1 MTEIKEEKVLE
12 YTAYNE
18 ELLKKEAEEEYDKA
32 IKNNLTPIVS
42 LRFDK
47 AFKIIFNKEKRVLLR
62 MLRDVLGIEVDDNS
76 TLTIGE
82 ELLPPNIFGKMYRL
96 DVRLE
101 MFNSILISIEMNNNT
116 NKVNT
121 TNRNILYLARN
132 ISGYVSENTKDEEL
146 ENYGSIMLNLNRF
159 RNSNN
164 KELDE
169 IMLLSIHSG
178 IIASKLF
185 KIYNLDIDKCYKL
198 MYNNDVKKSKIM
210 RWGSIFR
217 ATSIEELSD
226 LLGGDL
232 LTMEEKEHFLNTVR
246 EANDD
251 RKILREWQ
259 LQDAKLKIIEEN
271 NAEKR
276 RIHKEG
282 IKQGKKEGIQEGL
295 QKGAEESKKEVIIN
309 MLRKKLDYTI
319 ISEVTGKTIEEI
331 KEIENNI

>member
-1 MTEIKEEKVLE
+1 M
-12 YTAYNE
+12 
-18 ELLKKEAEEEYDKA
+18 
-32 IKNNLTPIVS
+32 
-42 LRFDK
+42 
-47 AFKIIFNKEKRVLLR
+47 
-62 MLRDVLGIEVDDNS
+62 
-76 TLTIGE
+76 
-82 ELLPPNIFGKMYRL
+82 
-96 DVRLE
+96 
-101 MFNSILISIEMNNNT
+101 
-116 NKVNT
+116 
-121 TNRNILYLARN
+121 
-132 ISGYVSENTKDEEL
+132 
-146 ENYGSIMLNLNRF
+146 
-159 RNSNN
+159 
-164 KELDE
+164 
-169 IMLLSIHSG
+169 
-178 IIASKLF
+178 
-185 KIYNLDIDKCYKL
+185 
-198 MYNNDVKKSKIM
+198 
-210 RWGSIFR
+210 GSIFR

-331 KEIENNI
+331 KEIEKNI